1 MIEIGNGL
9 YLDENHLEFHF
20 VRASGP
26 GGQNVNKVST
36 AVQMRVKVADL
47 TELPDRVRNRL
58 RELAGSR
65 LTNGDE
71 IIIDAQRFRT
81 QERNKQ
87 DAIERLL
94 AMLRKAAERKK
105 FRVKTRPSLSAK
117 RKRVDTKK
125 KRGDIKKLRKRPI
138 D

>member
-1 MIEIGNGL
+1 MLEIENGL
-9 YLDENHLEFHF
+9 YLDERHLTFHF

-26 GGQNVNKVST
+26 GGQNVNKVSS
-36 AVQMRVKVADL
+36 AVQMRVRIDDL

-65 LTNGDE
+65 LTNDGE
-71 IIIDAQRFRT
+71 IIFEAQRHRT

-105 FRVKTRPSLSAK
+105 YRVKTRPSLSAK

-125 KRGDIKKLRKRPI
+125 KRGDTKKMRQKPLY
-138 D
+138 

>member
-1 MIEIGNGL
+1 MIQVGNGL
-9 YLDENHLEFHF
+9 FLDESHLEFHF

-36 AVQMRVKVADL
+36 AVHMRVRVSEL
-47 TELPDRVRNRL
+47 TELPERVRIRL

-81 QERNKQ
+81 QERNRQ
-87 DAIERLL
+87 DAIDRFVDLV
-94 AMLRKAAERKK
+94 RKAAERKK

-117 RKRVDTKK
+117 RKRVDAKK
-125 KRGDIKKLRKRPI
+125 KRGDVKKMRRSPT

>member
-1 MIEIGNGL
+1 
-9 YLDENHLEFHF
+9 
-20 VRASGP
+20 
-26 GGQNVNKVST
+26 
-36 AVQMRVKVADL
+36 MRVKVADL

>member
-1 MIEIGNGL
+1 MIPIGDGL

-36 AVQMRVKVADL
+36 AVHMRVRVSEL
-47 TELPDRVRNRL
+47 TELPDRVRARL

-81 QERNKQ
+81 QERNRQ
-87 DAIERLL
+87 DAIDRFVEL
-94 AMLRKAAERKK
+94 LRKAAERKK

-117 RKRVDTKK
+117 RKRVDAKK
-125 KRGDIKKLRKRPI
+125 KRGDVKKMRRSPV

>member
-1 MIEIGNGL
+1 MIQVGNGL
-9 YLDENHLEFHF
+9 FLDESHLEFHF

-36 AVQMRVKVADL
+36 AVHMRVRVSEL

-58 RELAGSR
+58 RELAGNR

-81 QERNKQ
+81 QERNRQ
-87 DAIERLL
+87 DAIDRFVDLV
-94 AMLRKAAERKK
+94 RKAAERKK

-117 RKRVDTKK
+117 RKRVDAKK
-125 KRGDIKKLRKRPI
+125 KRGDVKKMRRSPL

>member
-1 MIEIGNGL
+1 MLEISNDL
-9 YLDENHLEFHF
+9 YLDERHLQFQF

-36 AVQMRVKVADL
+36 AVQMRVRINDL
-47 TELPDRVRNRL
+47 TELPQRVRDRL

-65 LTNGDE
+65 LTNDGE
-71 IIIDAQRFRT
+71 IIFDAQRYRT

-94 AMLRKAAERKK
+94 ALLRKAAERKK

-125 KRGDIKKLRKRPI
+125 KRGDVKKMRQRPM

>member
-65 LTNGDE
+65 LTTGDE